1 MALELQMEISLSN
14 PPGRRFSAPRPEAS
28 RLLAYDVLHEVNR
41 NAGYSNLLLPKA
53 LSQSSLDERDR
64 AFATELVYGT
74 LRMQGRHDWILGQAS
89 DRPWLEV
96 DPALV
101 DVARLGA
108 HQLFEMRVPTHAAVS
123 ATVEL
128 GRKVLGES
136 KASFLN
142 AILRTVSK
150 KSIDEYIEE
159 ISLIKDDFE
168 RLEILYS
175 HPQWIIS
182 AYLDQLGNLQ
192 EVEELL
198 EANNIAPRPTL
209 VSWPGLSTQADLVEI
224 GAQPTIYSPYGAV
237 FDGSPAS
244 LDLVISRK
252 AGVQDEGSQLVA
264 DVFAQV
270 SMNQNSWLDLCAG
283 PGGKAALLSAV
294 AKTKGIDFVA
304 NEISDV
310 RAKLVR
316 QVVQGAAVT
325 TIDAREIAGAGK
337 TYGAILADVP
347 CTGLGALR
355 RRPEVRWR
363 RTVADLKSLVVL
375 QSEIID
381 AAISV
386 LEPGGFFGYA
396 TCSPHLSETRIAVS
410 ETLKRHSDMETVD
423 VTPFLHPDLRISG
436 VDRASM
442 TLWTHRHN
450 TDAMFLSVMRKK
462 K

>member
-1 MALELQMEISLSN
+1 VEIFLSN
-14 PPGRRFSAPRPEAS
+14 PPGRKFSAPRPDAS

-89 DRPWLEV
+89 DRPWLDV

-136 KASFLN
+136 KAAFLN
-142 AILRTVSK
+142 AILRKVSK
-150 KSIDEYIEE
+150 KSLDEYVEE
-159 ISLIKDDFE
+159 ISMTEDDFE

-182 AYLDQLGNLQ
+182 AYMDQLGDLQ
-192 EVEELL
+192 EVEQLL
-198 EANNIAPRPTL
+198 IANNIAPRPTL
-209 VSWPGLSTQADLVEI
+209 VSWPGLSTQADLVEV
-224 GAQPTIYSPYGAV
+224 GAIPTIYSPYGAL

-244 LDLVISRK
+244 LDLIISRK

-283 PGGKAALLSAV
+283 PGGKAALLSAL
-294 AKTKGIDFVA
+294 AKTKGINFAA
-304 NEISDV
+304 NEISEV

-325 TIDAREIAGAGK
+325 TIDAREIATTGK

-386 LEPGGFFGYA
+386 LEPGGIFGYA
-396 TCSPHLSETRIAVS
+396 TCSPHLSETRIAIS
-410 ETLKRHSDMETVD
+410 ETLKRHPDMETVD
-423 VTPFLHPDLRISG
+423 VTPFLHPDLHSSG

>member
-1 MALELQMEISLSN
+1 MEQGLPQEKLLSN
-14 PPGRRFSAPRPEAS
+14 TRGRKFSAPHPDGP
-28 RLLAYDVLHEVNR
+28 RLLAYDILHEVNR
-41 NAGYSNLLLPKA
+41 NGGYSNLLLPKSLA
-53 LSQSSLDERDR
+53 QSSLDERDR
-64 AFATELVYGT
+64 GFATELVYGT
-74 LRMQGRHDWILGQAS
+74 LRMQGRHDWILSQVS
-89 DRPWLEV
+89 DRPWNEV
-96 DPALV
+96 DPSLV

-142 AILRTVSK
+142 AILRKVSQ
-150 KSIDEYIEE
+150 KSLDEYVSDIALIE
-159 ISLIKDDFE
+159 DDFE
-168 RLEILYS
+168 RLEILHS

-182 AYLDQLGNLQ
+182 AYIDQLRNIA
-192 EVEELL
+192 EVEQLL
-198 EANNIAPRPTL
+198 MANNIAARPTL
-209 VSWPGLSTQADLVEI
+209 VSWPGLSTQQDLLDI
-224 GAQPTIYSPYGAV
+224 GATATPFSPYGAIY
-237 FDGSPAS
+237 DGSPAS
-244 LDLVISRK
+244 VDLIVSRK

-264 DVFAQV
+264 DVFSQI
-270 SMNQNSWLDLCAG
+270 SSDRNSWLDVCAG
-283 PGGKAALLSAV
+283 PGGKAALLAAI
-294 AKTKGIDFVA
+294 AKNNEIEFSA

-316 QVVQGAAVT
+316 QVVQGALVT
-325 TIDAREIAGAGK
+325 TLDAREIASLQK

-363 RTVADLKSLVVL
+363 RSVADLKSLVVL

-381 AAISV
+381 ASISV
-386 LEPGGFFGYA
+386 LEPGGIFGYA

-410 ETLKRHSDMETVD
+410 ETLKRHPEMEVLD
-423 VTPFLHPDLRISG
+423 VSPYLHPNLRETG
-436 VDRASM
+436 VDRGSL

>member
-1 MALELQMEISLSN
+1 LMVKSLNKPARKSFTS
-14 PPGRRFSAPRPEAS
+14 PKPDAA

-41 NAGYSNLLLPKA
+41 NGGYSNLLLPKI
-53 LSQSSLDERDR
+53 LSKSQLDERDR
-64 AFATELVYGT
+64 GFATELVYGT
-74 LRMQGRHDWILGQAS
+74 LRMQGRHDWILAQAS
-89 DRPWLEV
+89 DRPWQEV

-142 AILRTVSK
+142 AILRKVSQK
-150 KSIDEYIEE
+150 TLDEYVDDIN
-159 ISLIKDDFE
+159 LIKDDFE
-168 RLEILYS
+168 RISILYS
-175 HPQWIIS
+175 HPQWIIG
-182 AYLDQLGNLQ
+182 AYLDQLGDLE
-192 EVEELL
+192 EVKQLL
-198 EANNIAPRPTL
+198 MANNVAPKPTL
-209 VSWPGLSTQADLVEI
+209 VSWPGLSTQDELVEL
-224 GAQPTIYSPYGAV
+224 GAIATVYSPYGGV

-244 LDLVISRK
+244 LDLIVQRK

-264 DVFAQV
+264 HIFSQLAAEKD
-270 SMNQNSWLDLCAG
+270 SWLDLCAG
-283 PGGKAALLSAV
+283 PGGKAALLSAI
-294 AKTKGIDFVA
+294 AKSTDVNFTA
-304 NEISDV
+304 NEISEV

-316 QVVQGAAVT
+316 QVVQGAEVT
-325 TIDAREIAGAGK
+325 SIDARELSTLGK
-337 TYGAILADVP
+337 KYGAILADVP

-363 RTVADLKSLVVL
+363 RTVADLRSLVVL
-375 QSEIID
+375 QEEIID
-381 AAISV
+381 AAIGC
-386 LEPGGFFGYA
+386 LEPGGVLGYA

-410 ETLKRHSDMETVD
+410 QALKRHPDMELVD
-423 VTPFLHPDLRISG
+423 LTPFIHAKLRADA
-436 VDRASM
+436 VDRGAL

-462 K
+462 N